1 MLFALIALQQEA
13 NYYGSLTQASTT
25 SLGVGPDGREVYI
38 PVKDLLPM
46 VNPNDIEFDGES
58 KLSVTS
64 KPQESFPLTFLW
76 SMSYG

>member
-1 MLFALIALQQEA
+1 
-13 NYYGSLTQASTT
+13 
-25 SLGVGPDGREVYI
+25 
-38 PVKDLLPM
+38 M